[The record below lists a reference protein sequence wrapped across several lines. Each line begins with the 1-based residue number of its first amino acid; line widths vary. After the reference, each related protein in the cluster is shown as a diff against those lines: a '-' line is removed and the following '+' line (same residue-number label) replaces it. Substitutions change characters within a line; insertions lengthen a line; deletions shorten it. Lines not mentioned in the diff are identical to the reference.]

1 MECGPG
7 LTDNRMKQFLY
18 NYIIISPCDFMG
30 IDLNV
35 KEEVY

>member
-1 MECGPG
+1 MKCGVG
-7 LTDNRMKQFLY
+7 LIDNRMKYFLY
-18 NYIIISPCDFMG
+18 NYLIISPCDFMG